1 MVETN
6 GTGGKAK
13 VQGRHLVRATAA
25 KMRDLV
31 FAEEPDTLIGSLPE
45 LARLFGVGIV
55 TVQQAARILEH
66 EGLLEVRRGPG
77 GGYYG
82 TRPDQ
87 AALERSMGAY
97 LHVHASGYQDA
108 LEMITLLDCELAE
121 GAAACTDEALRQ
133 KMRALQA
140 RIDLVET
147 GDQRVAFEEEM
158 HDVIFAMVDRPLIE
172 LLARV
177 TMRHSKEHP
186 VTVFDGEAGAA
197 AWKSWRHKV
206 IRAILQNDGELARF
220 EVTRHRRDLLARLR
234 AHQAGIGAE

>member
-1 MVETN
+1 MVEAN
-6 GTGGKAK
+6 IAGGKAK
-13 VQGRHLVRATAA
+13 VQTRHLVRATAA
-25 KMRDLV
+25 KMRDLI
-31 FAEEPDTLIGSLPE
+31 FAQEPDTQIGSLPE
-45 LARLFGVGIV
+45 VARALGVGIV

-97 LHVHASGYQDA
+97 LHVHASGYHDA

-121 GAAACTDEALRQ
+121 GAAACEDEGLRDRLRSL
-133 KMRALQA
+133 KA
-140 RIDLVET
+140 RIDHVET
-147 GDQRVAFEEEM
+147 GDERVAFEEAM

-186 VTVFDGEAGAA
+186 ILTVFGDGEGAV

-206 IRAILQNDGELARF
+206 VQAILDKDGELARF
-220 EVTRHRRDLLARLR
+220 EVTRHRRELLRRL
-234 AHQAGIGAE
+234 QANQSKV